1 MPRGLPVTKANNSTI
16 ASLPA
21 REGMTLMHM
30 FPKMQASIG
39 VDDEEER
46 MKLLEGK
53 SVAMTGGGGGLGR
66 CYGIA
71 MAKAGASVAVADIDL
86 KAAQATTD
94 AITAAGGE
102 ATAVRT
108 DVTRAADIEALLDR
122 TEEAFGTLDVLVN
135 IAGMFP
141 RRALVDME
149 EAEWDAVITLNL
161 KSVYLGARAALRRML
176 PRGRGVVLSTASGT
190 GIRGQPKGSA
200 YAASKAGIIGFTR
213 AVSLELKGTG
223 VRINCF
229 GPGATDTPLWRVGK
243 SPEEIERL
251 LGAGFVY
258 QPDDFSN
265 VVVFLAS
272 DLSAP
277 LNGEFISRDLH
288 R

>member
-1 MPRGLPVTKANNSTI
+1 MNI
-16 ASLPA
+16 
-21 REGMTLMHM
+21 
-30 FPKMQASIG
+30 
-39 VDDEEER
+39 
-46 MKLLEGK
+46 LEGK
-53 SVAMTGGGGGLGR
+53 TIAMTGGGGGLGR

-71 MAKAGASVAVADIDL
+71 MAKAGAAVAVCDINL
-86 KAAQATTD
+86 EAAQATAG
-94 AITAAGGE
+94 AIIKAGGR
-102 ATAVRT
+102 AIAVES
-108 DVTRAADIEALLDR
+108 DVTRAAAFEDLLDR
-122 TEEAFGTLDVLVN
+122 TEAEFGPLDVLLN

-141 RRALVDME
+141 RVALVEMSE
-149 EAEWDAVITLNL
+149 ETWDAVITLNL
-161 KSVYLGARAALRRML
+161 KSVFLGARAAIRRML
-176 PRGRGVVLSTASGT
+176 PRKRGIVLSTASGT

-200 YAASKAGIIGFTR
+200 YSASKAGIIGFTR
-213 AVSLELKGTG
+213 AVSLELKDTG

-243 SPEEIERL
+243 TEEDIKRL
-251 LGAGFVY
+251 LAAGYVY

>member
-1 MPRGLPVTKANNSTI
+1 MSNAKI
-16 ASLPA
+16 
-21 REGMTLMHM
+21 
-30 FPKMQASIG
+30 
-39 VDDEEER
+39 
-46 MKLLEGK
+46 LEGK
-53 SVAMTGGGGGLGR
+53 SVAMTGGGGGLGL

-71 MAKAGASVAVADIDL
+71 MAKAGAAVAVADINL
-86 KAAQATTD
+86 EAAQATVD
-94 AITAAGGE
+94 AITKTGGK
-102 ATAVRT
+102 AIAVRA
-108 DVTRAADIEALLDR
+108 DVTRAQEFEQLLDR
-122 TEEAFGTLDVLVN
+122 TEAAFGPLDVLLN

-141 RRALVDME
+141 RVALTDMTE
-149 EAEWDAVITLNL
+149 ETWDAVMTLNL
-161 KSVYLGARAALRRML
+161 KSVYLGSRAAIRRML
-176 PRGRGVVLSTASGT
+176 PRKRGIVLSTASGT

-200 YAASKAGIIGFTR
+200 YSASKAGIIGFTR
-213 AVSLELKGTG
+213 AVSLELKDSG

-243 SPEEIERL
+243 SDDDAKRL
-251 LGAGFVY
+251 LSAGYVY

>member
-1 MPRGLPVTKANNSTI
+1 
-16 ASLPA
+16 
-21 REGMTLMHM
+21 
-30 FPKMQASIG
+30 
-39 VDDEEER
+39 

-66 CYGIA
+66 CYGLA
-71 MAKAGASVAVADIDL
+71 MAKAGAAVAVADIDIEAA
-86 KAAQATTD
+86 KATAD
-94 AITAAGGE
+94 AITKAGGR
-102 ATAVRT
+102 AIAVRA
-108 DVTRAADIEALLDR
+108 DVTRAAEFEQLLDR
-122 TEEAFGTLDVLVN
+122 TEAAFGPLDVLLN

-141 RRALVDME
+141 RVALVDMTE
-149 EAEWDAVITLNL
+149 ETWDAVMTLNL
-161 KSVYLGARAALRRML
+161 KSVYLGSRAAIRRML
-176 PRGRGVVLSTASGT
+176 PRKRGVVLSTASGT

-200 YAASKAGIIGFTR
+200 YSASKAGIIGFTR
-213 AVSLELKGTG
+213 AASLELKDTG

-243 SPEEIERL
+243 TEEDAKRL
-251 LGAGFVY
+251 LAAGYVY

-272 DLSAP
+272 DHSAP